1 MTPICPWAAIV
12 LMLLFGAVLEAAAA
26 AQQVTVF
33 PGRDWE
39 ERPPKSQG
47 LDASKLQAA
56 VDYLKAHAPHDGTD
70 ELVIIRHG
78 FLLWKGAHSD
88 RAVPLGS

>member
-1 MTPICPWAAIV
+1 
-12 LMLLFGAVLEAAAA
+12 MLLFGAVLEAAAA
-26 AQQVTVF
+26 AQQATVF

-56 VDYLKAHAPHDGTD
+56 VDYLKAHAPRDGSD

-78 FLLWKGAHSD
+78 FLLWTGAHSD
-88 RAVPLGS
+88 RAVPLGA